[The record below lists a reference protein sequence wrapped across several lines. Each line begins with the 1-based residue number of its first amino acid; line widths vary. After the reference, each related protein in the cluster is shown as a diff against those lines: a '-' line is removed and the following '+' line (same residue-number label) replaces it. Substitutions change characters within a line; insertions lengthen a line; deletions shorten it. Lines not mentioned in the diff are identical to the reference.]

1 MLSRLGSRRNRLV
14 VSGAVLVAAL
24 CLLAIVRSGGDQDRE
39 VVGEGA
45 EVEVEIEGDASLI
58 TPAPAEA
65 ATPAVSAGAEAVVRS
80 WGRIVIDAGHGGE
93 DTGAAGVS
101 GALEKE
107 VTLGVARGCAREL
120 RKLGF
125 EVIETRVSDQAVRL
139 ERRSATANA
148 QGAGLFVSIHANSA
162 PRGTISGVET
172 YYMDLSSDEAASR
185 LAERENRARSVAG
198 DPSSDAVETMVAD
211 LRMGAFAKQ
220 SRALAAQVHRQLV
233 SGLREFYGGER
244 IRDRGLRTAPF
255 WVLLDSQMPA
265 VLVELGYLTNASEER
280 RMRTHGFQRLAARA
294 IATAIAEFVEQV
306 ESTEPSAAR
315 ATVSAEQSP

>member
-1 MLSRLGSRRNRLV
+1 MVAATV
-14 VSGAVLVAAL
+14 VSLVA
-24 CLLAIVRSGGDQDRE
+24 VYWFGDDKDADL
-39 VVGEGA
+39 EGPVA
-45 EVEVEIEGDASLI
+45 VEDSVS
-58 TPAPAEA
+58 TP
-65 ATPAVSAGAEAVVRS
+65 TPEAVGSELTLAPPLAKGVGGLPAGRS
-80 WGRIVIDAGHGGE
+80 WRRVVIDAGHGGV
-93 DTGAAGVS
+93 DHGAAGVS

-107 VTLGVARGCAREL
+107 ITLGVAQGCAREL

-162 PRGTISGVET
+162 GRATIAGVET

-198 DPSSDAVETMVAD
+198 DPSSDPTEAMLAD

-220 SRALAAQVHRQLV
+220 SSALAAQVHRQLV

-280 RMRTHGFQRLAARA
+280 RLRTHGFQRLAARA

-306 ESTEPSAAR
+306 ESTEPAAAPDTDSAKR
-315 ATVSAEQSP
+315 LQ